1 MKYRRSLFGYR
12 PEDVQRQLELYRLEQ
27 EITQDLHEKEL
38 IDYEILFAAKQ
49 VEVERLRARLADALA
64 LERQLIEGNEPL

>member
-27 EITQDLHEKEL
+27 EITQDLHEKER

-49 VEVERLRARLADALA
+49 VEVERLRAGLADAL
-64 LERQLIEGNEPL
+64 